1 MKKNSTRMVFI
12 LVLFALIIA
21 SCQRSASV
29 NPSEAANPEEQA
41 VQEPTEN
48 HAQELISATQT
59 ELALVTLA
67 PTKVPTE
74 KPTIPSQPEGEV
86 TLVDIVVTITPT
98 LEVTSTPEV
107 APTEAIIIPT
117 LIRPATYTFKEGENT
132 FCIARRFNVD
142 IGELLSINSL
152 TTSSV
157 VEIGAVVKMPDTGH
171 PWSSGPR
178 ALLNHP
184 TQYTVKSGDS
194 LYSIACMF
202 GDVSPEAIIA
212 VNKLS
217 ESVELQAGIIIDIP

>member
-1 MKKNSTRMVFI
+1 MKKNLTRIVFI
-12 LVLFALIIA
+12 LVLFALIIT

-29 NPSEAANPEEQA
+29 NPSEAANPIEPA

-48 HAQELISATQT
+48 QAQELISATQT
-59 ELALVTLA
+59 ELAKATLV

-74 KPTIPSQPEGEV
+74 KPVTPSQPEGEV
-86 TLVDIVVTITPT
+86 TPVDIVVTITPT
-98 LEVTSTPEV
+98 LEVTSSPEI
-107 APTEAIIIPT
+107 APTEGIIIPT
-117 LIRPATYTFKEGENT
+117 LTRPATYTFQAGENT
-132 FCIARRFNVD
+132 YCVARRFNVD

-152 TTSSV
+152 TTVSV
-157 VEIGAVVKMPDTGH
+157 LEAGAVVKMPDSGH

-184 TQYTVKSGDS
+184 TQYTVKSGDT
-194 LYSIACMF
+194 LYSIACLF

-217 ESVELQAGIIIDIP
+217 EPVLLQAGTIIDIP